1 MFLQGGPVRQA
12 KLTNHYQ
19 SISKTPLMIAQ
30 DAEWGVSMRL
40 DSAIRFPW
48 QMTLGAIQDEKLIY
62 QMGVEV
68 ARQCKLIGV
77 NINFAPVVDVNF
89 NPDNPIIGNRSFGE
103 NPIRVG
109 ELGVQYM
116 KGMQHNGVLAC
127 AKHFPGHGDTDSDS
141 HKELPEITHSKE
153 RLNSVEILPFKMLI
167 DEGLGSVMVAHLYI
181 PQLDNTKDLPTSLST
196 KVVNGLLKTELE
208 I

>member
-1 MFLQGGPVRQA
+1 
-12 KLTNHYQ
+12 
-19 SISKTPLMIAQ
+19 
-30 DAEWGVSMRL
+30 MRL

-116 KGMQHNGVLAC
+116 KGMQDNGVLAC

-181 PQLDNTKDLPTSLST
+181 P
-196 KVVNGLLKTELE
+196 
-208 I
+208 